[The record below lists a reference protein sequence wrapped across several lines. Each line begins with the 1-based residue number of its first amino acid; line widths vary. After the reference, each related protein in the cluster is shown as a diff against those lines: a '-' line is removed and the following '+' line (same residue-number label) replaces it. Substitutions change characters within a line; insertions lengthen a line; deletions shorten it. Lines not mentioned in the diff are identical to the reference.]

1 MKIIFAGT
9 PVFAAIALDALVQ
22 HGHEIVVVLT
32 QPDRPAGRGMKLT
45 ASAVKQLAQHYKLPL
60 LQPTS
65 LKTSDIQ
72 TQLQQFN
79 ADAMIVAAYG
89 LILPQAVLAIPR
101 YGCLNIHA
109 SLLPRWRG
117 AAPIQRAIL
126 AGDSETG
133 ITIMQMDVGLDTGDI
148 LLQQSLAITMQDTA
162 QTLHD
167 KLAHLG
173 SLCIVDALSLLQ
185 QGKLQ
190 SLKQQES
197 LANYAA
203 KIVKTDAAINW
214 QQSAQQIDCMVRA
227 FVPSP
232 GAYTSLR
239 GDILKIWQAWPSAEH
254 KGGAPGEVIALD
266 GQSFT
271 VACGAGSLQIN
282 KVQKPGGTKL
292 NVADYLL
299 GNALK
304 LGDVL
309 L

>member
-9 PVFAAIALDALVQ
+9 PAFAATALDALVQ
-22 HGHEIVVVLT
+22 HDYEIVMVLT

-45 ASAVKQLAQHYKLPL
+45 ASAVKQLAQQHQLPL

-72 TQLQQFN
+72 TQLKQFN
-79 ADAMIVAAYG
+79 ADVMIVAAYG
-89 LILPQAVLAIPR
+89 LILPQAVLTIPR

-126 AGDSETG
+126 AGDNETG
-133 ITIMQMDVGLDTGDI
+133 ITIMQMDAGLDTGDI
-148 LLQQSLAITMQDTA
+148 LLQQNLAIRMQDTT
-162 QTLHD
+162 QTVHD

-173 SLCIVDALSLLQ
+173 SSCIVDALSLLR

-190 SLKQQES
+190 PLKQQES

-214 QQSAQQIDCMVRA
+214 QHSAQQIDCTVRA
-227 FVPSP
+227 FDPSP

-239 GDILKIWQAWPSAEH
+239 GEVLKIWQAKPFAEN
-254 KGGAPGEVIALD
+254 KGKPGEVIALD
-266 GQSFT
+266 AHSFT
-271 VACGAGSLQIN
+271 VACGAGSLQIS

-292 NVADYLL
+292 NAADYLS

>member
-9 PVFAAIALDALVQ
+9 PVFAAIALNALLE
-22 HGHEIVVVLT
+22 HDHEIVMVLT

-45 ASAVKQLAQHYKLPL
+45 ASAVKQLAQQHKLPL

-65 LKTSDIQ
+65 LRTSDIQ
-72 TQLQQFN
+72 TQLRQLN
-79 ADAMIVAAYG
+79 ADAMVVAAYG
-89 LILPQAVLAIPR
+89 LILPQAVLTAPR

-126 AGDSETG
+126 AGDNETG
-133 ITIMQMDVGLDTGDI
+133 ITIMQMDAGLDTGDI
-148 LLQQSLAITMQDTA
+148 LLQRNLAITMQDTT
-162 QTLHD
+162 QTLHE

-173 SLCIVDALSLLQ
+173 SSCIVETLSLLQ
-185 QGKLQ
+185 QERLQ
-190 SLKQQES
+190 PLKQQES
-197 LANYAA
+197 SANYAA

-227 FVPSP
+227 FNPSP

-239 GDILKIWQAWPSAEH
+239 GDILKIWQARPSTENTG
-254 KGGAPGEVIALD
+254 KPGEVIALD
-266 GQSFT
+266 AQSFT
-271 VACGAGSLQIN
+271 VACGAGSLQIK

-292 NVADYLL
+292 NAIDYLS
-299 GNALK
+299 GNVLE
-304 LGDVL
+304 LGDL
-309 L
+309 LL

>member
-1 MKIIFAGT
+1 
-9 PVFAAIALDALVQ
+9 
-22 HGHEIVVVLT
+22 
-32 QPDRPAGRGMKLT
+32 MKLT

-79 ADAMIVAAYG
+79 ADAMVVAAYG

-239 GDILKIWQAWPSAEH
+239 GDILKIWQAWPAAEH
-254 KGGAPGEVIALD
+254 KGAPGEVIALD